1 MKYLEVRSVVKNFGG
16 IQALTDGNLSCD
28 RGTVCGLL
36 GANGSGK
43 STLSNII
50 AGLVKPNGG
59 EIFIDGKPAK
69 IHNSKDA
76 QRNGIAMVHQNLS
89 LIPELTVWENISLGH
104 EALSKGRALDN
115 RKSQAKATEMVEKL
129 CPEVSIFEKIKALS
143 PAQKQLVEIA
153 KAVSHPDIRI
163 LIMDEP
169 TAALELH
176 QCERVFE
183 LVENIKAQGVAVIF
197 ISHRLWEV
205 LRICDMIV
213 VFRSGASVANI
224 DFSEEERDEGKIVS
238 LITGKEHGQIF
249 ARAKEDKQGGETLME
264 IKGLTSGDRLKETNI
279 TLKAGEILGLGG
291 LQGQGQEDLLMILS
305 GLVAPDSGEVRLN
318 GEAIRLNSTKEMIDR
333 GVVLVPGDR
342 HEEGL
347 FLNHTVNFNL
357 RYPSSAQDK
366 SGPFVNLKKENSDSA
381 QKIRDVSLIPP
392 DGSIVVRSLSGGN
405 QQKVVIGKWLGIASS
420 VLLLSDP
427 TKGVDVG
434 ARSEIYS
441 IIADMAKQGI
451 GVILYASDNGELM
464 SVCDRILI
472 MFEGSVVEEIVS
484 ADFAEERII
493 AASLRTTTER
503 VEQEFLS
510 EEVSPTC

>member
-1 MKYLEVRSVVKNFGG
+1 MKYLEARSIVKNFGG

-50 AGLVKPNGG
+50 AGLVKANGG
-59 EIFIDGKPAK
+59 EIYIDGELVK
-69 IHNSKDA
+69 IHNSRDA
-76 QRNGIAMVHQNLS
+76 KKRGIAMVHQNLS
-89 LIPELTVWENISLGH
+89 LIPELSVWENISLGH
-104 EALSKGRALDN
+104 EALKRGRALDN
-115 RKSQAKATEMVEKL
+115 KAAQKTAQEMLDRL
-129 CPEVSIFEKIKALS
+129 CPEVSIHEKVKTLS

-153 KAVSHPDIRI
+153 KAVSCPDMKI

-176 QCERVFE
+176 QCERVFD
-183 LVENIKAQGVAVIF
+183 LVEDVKKQGIAIIF

-213 VFRSGASVANI
+213 VFRSGESVATI
-224 DFSEEERDEGKIVS
+224 DFGEEERCEQKIVS
-238 LITGKEHGQIF
+238 LITGKEQEQLFCIN
-249 ARAKEDKQGGETLME
+249 KEEKQDKEVLME
-264 IKGLTSGDRLKETNI
+264 IKGLTLGDKLKETNI
-279 TLKAGEILGLGG
+279 TLRAGEIIGLGG
-291 LQGQGQEDLLMILS
+291 LQGQGQEDLLLILS
-305 GLVAPDSGEVRLN
+305 GLVPPDSGEVTLRDEKIPLK
-318 GEAIRLNSTKEMIDR
+318 STTEMIKN

-357 RYPSSAQDK
+357 RYPSSAKDK
-366 SGPFVNLKKENSDSA
+366 GAFVNLKKENESSA
-381 QKIRDVSLIPP
+381 QKIKDVSLIPP
-392 DGSIVVRSLSGGN
+392 DGSAVVRALSGGN

-434 ARSEIYS
+434 ARSEIYA
-441 IIADMAKQGI
+441 IIDDMARQGI
-451 GVILYASDNGELM
+451 GVILYASDNEELM

-472 MFEGSVVEEIVS
+472 MYEGSVVEEIRS
-484 ADFAEERII
+484 QDFTEEKII
-493 AASLRTTTER
+493 AASLRTTTEIAR
-503 VEQEFLS
+503 QEFLI
-510 EEVSPTC
+510 EETPQC

>member
-1 MKYLEVRSVVKNFGG
+1 MKYLEVRSVKKNFGG

-43 STLSNII
+43 STMSNII
-50 AGLVKPNGG
+50 AGLLKPNGG
-59 EIFIDGKPAK
+59 EIFIDGKPAN

-76 QRNGIAMVHQNLS
+76 QKKGISMVHQNLS
-89 LIPELTVWENISLGH
+89 LIPELSVWENISLGH
-104 EALSKGRALDN
+104 EALKKGKALDN
-115 RKSQAKATEMVEKL
+115 KKAQSTAQELVDNL
-129 CPEVSIFEKIKALS
+129 CPEVSIFEKIKTLS
-143 PAQKQLVEIA
+143 PAQKQLIEIA
-153 KAVSHPDIRI
+153 KAVSRPDINI

-183 LVENIKAQGVAVIF
+183 LVENIKTQGVAVIF

-205 LRICDMIV
+205 MRICDMIEV
-213 VFRSGASVANI
+213 YRSGASVATI
-224 DFSEEERDEGKIVS
+224 DFNEEERDEGKIVS
-238 LITGKEHGQIF
+238 LITGKERGQLFSIE
-249 ARAKEDKQGGETLME
+249 KEDKRDNEILME
-264 IKGLTSGDRLKETNI
+264 IEGLKYGDRLKETNI
-279 TLKAGEILGLGG
+279 TLRAGEILGLGG
-291 LQGQGQEDLLMILS
+291 LQGQGQEELLLILS
-305 GLVAPDSGEVRLN
+305 GLVAPDSGRISLN
-318 GEAIRLNSTKEMIDR
+318 SENIHLRSTKEMIKR

-357 RYPSSAQDK
+357 RYPSSARDK
-366 SGPFVNLKKENSDSA
+366 GGILINLNEENEMSA
-381 QKIRDVSLIPP
+381 QKIEDVSLIPP
-392 DGSIVVRSLSGGN
+392 DGSIIVRSLSGGN

-434 ARSEIYS
+434 ARSEIYA

-451 GVILYASDNGELM
+451 GVILYASDNDELM
-464 SVCDRILI
+464 SMCDRILI
-472 MFEGSVVEEIVS
+472 MFEGSVVEEIMS
-484 ADFAEERII
+484 DDFTEERII

-503 VEQEFLS
+503 VEQELLG
-510 EEVSPTC
+510 EEVAPT